1 MQKELS
7 PRELKIEYDSG
18 KLKCK
23 TTEELTPLEGIIGQ
37 ERAVKALKF
46 GLNIKDSGFN
56 IFVAGYSGTG
66 RTTGVRG
73 FVEEIAKKR
82 PAPLDWCY
90 INNFKNSYEPNVIK
104 LPAGKGKIFREDISN
119 FIISIRNL
127 LPKTFESKDYSEKKA
142 TVIKSIEQ
150 EREKLLNELNKRAQD
165 EGFVLRS
172 TQIGLFIVPT
182 IDGKILSED
191 EFIKL
196 DEEKKKEIQQKKEKI
211 NDDLKKTMDSV
222 RDLDKKTNEAVKKL
236 NHDVAL
242 YTIEKFVNDIKEKY
256 KEIPEVNEFIDEVRE
271 DILKNV
277 DIFIASQQ
285 AEPTSQYI
293 FPWMKEVPFK
303 KYEVNLLVDN
313 SQVKGA
319 PVIIEKNPTYQN
331 LFGRVEK
338 EAQFGVL
345 TTDFTMIRGGSLHK
359 ANNGFLVI
367 PVEELFKNIFSWD
380 SLKMSLTDK
389 KIIIEEAGEKLGFIT
404 TKGLKPEPIPLN
416 VKVILIGKPIHY
428 TILYSVD
435 DDFKKLFKVKA
446 DFDLVMN
453 RNDANIKKYASFLC
467 TICNKEKL
475 KHLQSS
481 AISKMIEYAS
491 RLAEDK
497 NKISTKFAEVSDI
510 ITEAN
515 FYAEQDKSKYISD
528 KHVMKAI
535 EEKIYRSSLIAEKIK
550 EYISDGTIL
559 IDTSGKIAGQ
569 VNGLSVLSLG
579 DFSFGRPSRVTVSIA
594 MGKEGI
600 IDIERETKLGG
611 PIHTKGVLI
620 LSGFLFGRFAKDKPL
635 NLSARIVFEQS
646 YGEIEGDSASGAE
659 LYALLS
665 AISGVP
671 INQNFAV
678 TGSVNQKGEVQ
689 AIGGVNEKIEGFFEI
704 CKAKGLTGEQG
715 VIIPKSNV
723 RNLVLKD
730 EVIKAVKEKKF
741 HIYSVR
747 TIDEGIE
754 ILTGLRAG
762 KLKTDG
768 TFEKDSINYK
778 VDSKIK
784 EFMEKYKALSGPAA
798 AAAEAKNNNKSK
810 S

>member
-1 MQKELS
+1 MLKELS
-7 PRELKIEYDSG
+7 FKELKAEYDSK

-37 ERAVKALKF
+37 ERAVKALRF
-46 GLNIKDSGFN
+46 GLNIEDSGFN

-66 RTTGVRG
+66 RTTGVME
-73 FVEEIAKKR
+73 FVEELAKKR
-82 PAPLDWCY
+82 PVPMDWCY
-90 INNFKNSYEPNVIK
+90 VNNFKNSYEPNVIK
-104 LPAGKGKIFREDISN
+104 LPSGRGKIFQEDMAN
-119 FIISIRNL
+119 FIVSIRDL
-127 LPKTFESKDYSEKKA
+127 LPKTFESKDYSEKKD

-150 EREKLLNELNKRAQD
+150 EKEKLLNELNKRAEE
-165 EGFVLRS
+165 EGFVLRT
-172 TQIGLFIVPT
+172 TQIGLFIVPVV
-182 IDGKILSED
+182 DGKVVSED

-196 DEEKKKEIQQKKEKI
+196 SQDKKQEIQKKKEKI

-222 RDLDKKTNEAVKKL
+222 RNLDKKTSETIKKL
-236 NHDVAL
+236 NYDVTL

-256 KEIPEVNEFIDEVRE
+256 KDIPEVNEFVDEVKE

-277 DIFIASQQ
+277 DTFIASQQ
-285 AEPTSQYI
+285 AESSQYI

-313 SQVKGA
+313 SRLKGA

-367 PVEELFKNIFSWD
+367 PVEEIFKNIFSWD
-380 SLKMSLTDK
+380 SLKMSLMGK

-416 VKVILIGKPIHY
+416 VKVILIGKPIY
-428 TILYSVD
+428 YNILYSGD

-446 DFDLVMN
+446 DFDLVMD
-453 RNDANIKKYASFLC
+453 RNDANIKKYASFIC

-475 KHLQSS
+475 KHLQSL
-481 AISKMIEYAS
+481 AIVKMIEYAS

-497 NKISTKFAEVSDI
+497 NKISTKFAEASDI

-515 FYAEQDKSKYISD
+515 FYAVQDKSNYISD
-528 KHVMKAI
+528 KHIAKAI
-535 EEKIYRSSLIAEKIK
+535 EEKIYRSSLIAEKIT
-550 EYISDGTIL
+550 EYIKDGTIL
-559 IDTSGKIAGQ
+559 IDTSGKITGQ
-569 VNGLSVLSLG
+569 VNGLSVFSLG

-620 LSGFLFGRFAKDKPL
+620 LSGFLAGRFAKDKPL
-635 NLSARIVFEQS
+635 NISARIVFEQS

-671 INQNFAV
+671 ISQNFAV

-689 AIGGVNEKIEGFFEI
+689 AIGGVNEKVEGFFEI
-704 CKAKGLTGEQG
+704 CKVKGLTGEQG

-723 RNLVLKD
+723 RNLMLKD
-730 EVIKAVKEKKF
+730 EVIKAVREKKF

-754 ILTGLRAG
+754 ILTGVKAG
-762 KLKTDG
+762 KLKSDG
-768 TFEKDSINYK
+768 TFEKDSINFK
-778 VDSKIK
+778 VDNKIK
-784 EFMEKYKALSGPAA
+784 EFIEKYKTLSAPATGALPA
-798 AAAEAKNNNKSK
+798 NNKSI
-810 S
+810 

>member
-1 MQKELS
+1 MLKELS
-7 PRELKIEYDSG
+7 PKELKIEYDSK

-23 TTEELTPLEGIIGQ
+23 TTDELAPLEGIIGQ

-46 GLNIKDSGFN
+46 GLNIEDSGFN

-66 RTTGVRG
+66 RTTGVRE
-73 FVEEIAKKR
+73 FVEELAKKR
-82 PAPLDWCY
+82 YVPPDWCY

-104 LPAGKGKIFREDISN
+104 LPSGNGKIFQEDMAN
-119 FIISIRNL
+119 FIGSTRNL
-127 LPKTFESKDYSEKKA
+127 LPKTFESKDYLEKKDA
-142 TVIKSIEQ
+142 VIKSIEQ
-150 EREKLLNELNKRAQD
+150 EREKLLKELNKRAQD
-165 EGFVLRS
+165 EGFALRT
-172 TQIGLFIVPT
+172 TQIGLFIVPV
-182 IDGKILSED
+182 IDGKILNED

-196 DEEKKKEIQQKKEKI
+196 NEEKKQEIQNKKEKI
-211 NDDLKKTMDSV
+211 NDDMKKTMDSV
-222 RDLDKKTNEAVKKL
+222 RDLDKKSNEVIKKL

-256 KEIPEVNEFIDEVRE
+256 KEITEVNEFIDEVQE
-271 DILKNV
+271 DILKNI
-277 DIFIASQQ
+277 DIFIVSQP
-285 AEPTSQYI
+285 AESTSQYI
-293 FPWMKEVPFK
+293 FPWIKEVPFK

-313 SQVKGA
+313 SQLKGA
-319 PVIIEKNPTYQN
+319 PVIIEQNPTYQN

-380 SLKMSLTDK
+380 SLKMSLIDK

-416 VKVILIGKPIHY
+416 VKVILIGKPIY
-428 TILYSVD
+428 YNILYSMD

-446 DFDLVMN
+446 DFDLVME
-453 RNDANIKKYASFLC
+453 RNDANIKKYASFIC

-481 AISKMIEYAS
+481 AVAKIIEYAS

-497 NKISTKFAEVSDI
+497 NKVSTKFAEVSDI

-515 FYAEQDKSKYISD
+515 FYAMQDKSNYVSEKYVI
-528 KHVMKAI
+528 KAI

-550 EYISDGTIL
+550 EYIKDGTIL
-559 IDTSGKIAGQ
+559 IDTSGKIIGQ
-569 VNGLSVLSLG
+569 VNGLSVFSLG

-620 LSGFLFGRFAKDKPL
+620 LSGYLAGKFAKDKPL

-646 YGEIEGDSASGAE
+646 YGEVEGDSASGAE

-671 INQNFAV
+671 ISQNFAV

-704 CKAKGLTGEQG
+704 CKVKGLTGEQG
-715 VIIPKSNV
+715 VVIPKSNI
-723 RNLVLKD
+723 RNLMLKD
-730 EVIKAVKEKKF
+730 EVIKAVREKKF

-754 ILTGLRAG
+754 ILTGVRAG
-762 KLKTDG
+762 KLKPDG
-768 TFEKDSINYK
+768 TFEKNSINYK
-778 VDSKIK
+778 VDNKIK
-784 EFMEKYKALSGPAA
+784 EFMEKYKAMSEPATPR
-798 AAAEAKNNNKSK
+798 
-810 S
+810 